1 MFAGSLERI
10 SSDTSLHNTV
20 LDTHLQ
26 YPKQS
31 DEESPVLYLPDGE
44 PMGLVT
50 LKCSEIDHLHK
61 FVNIE

>member
-26 YPKQS
+26 YPKQR
-31 DEESPVLYLPDGE
+31 DEESSVMSLPDGE

-50 LKCSEIDHLHK
+50 LKCNEIDYIHK
-61 FVNIE
+61 FVV